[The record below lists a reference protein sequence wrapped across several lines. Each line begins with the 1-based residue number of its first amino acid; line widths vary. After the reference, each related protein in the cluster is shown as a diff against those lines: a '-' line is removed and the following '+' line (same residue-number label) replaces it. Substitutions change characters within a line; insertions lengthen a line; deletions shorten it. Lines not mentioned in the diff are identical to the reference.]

1 MRVGLTLEMKASP
14 HRDQSWTDLWEDCL
28 WTFEQAEELGFD
40 SLLVQEHFF
49 SEDGYAPSIPI
60 FLSQLVSRTSTARI
74 GSYIYVAPLHHPLAL
89 AQETAVLD
97 RLSGGRL
104 DVGIGS
110 GHRVAEYVA
119 FGLNP
124 RTRPSR
130 MEETI
135 ELLKRGWSGQPVD
148 HDGKYFQIPGLQVQP
163 TPLQEPHPPL
173 WVAATTPAAA
183 ARAGRHGANLAGAS
197 VDPEV
202 HEAYH
207 AALAEAGHEPGSTR
221 VSNPWSITVTDEDPE
236 AVWERNQHLYFE
248 RWDYYRRIRSEFGDP
263 DLDYGLEPSADTY
276 RANELIGDADTVLA
290 VLEPFVK
297 DLGLTDLVLFG
308 PHPGVDLRTEGIES
322 LRKFAAEVL
331 PTLKSW

>member
-14 HRDQSWTDLWEDCL
+14 HRQQAWTELWEDCL
-28 WTFEQAEELGFD
+28 WTFEQGERLGFD

-49 SEDGYAPSIPI
+49 SADGYAPSVPI
-60 FLSQLVSRTSTARI
+60 FLNEVIRRTSTARV

-97 RLSGGRL
+97 QLSGGRL
-104 DVGIGS
+104 DVGIGI
-110 GHRVAEYVA
+110 GHRIAEYAA
-119 FGLNP
+119 FGYDP

-135 ELLKRGWSGQPVD
+135 DLLKLGWTGEDID
-148 HDGKYFQIPGLQVQP
+148 HDGRYYSIQGLQVQP
-163 TPLQEPHPPL
+163 TPVQQPHPPL
-173 WVAATTPAAA
+173 WLAATTPAAA

-202 HEAYH
+202 HAAYH
-207 AALAEAGHEPGSTR
+207 AALAEAGHAPGSTR

-236 AVWERNQHLYFE
+236 EVWARNKHLYFE
-248 RWDYYRRIRSEFGDP
+248 RWDYYRRIRTEFGDP

-290 VLEPFVK
+290 TLEPFVK
-297 DLGLTDLVLFG
+297 ELGLTDLVLFG
-308 PHPGVDLRTEGIES
+308 PHPGIDLRTEGIES
-322 LRKFAAEVL
+322 LQRFATEVL
-331 PTLKSW
+331 PVLQSW